1 MSRRAR
7 TSVTAD
13 SDIGRPSRSLRHRLV
28 RRTCIVLAVLFATS
42 VFVLLIG
49 PRFLPFQTLYVRSG
63 SMRPTVPV
71 GSLAVYRPVDAASLH
86 AGDVI
91 VFRKPSGH
99 GAGELVTHRIVRVES
114 GAHGRQFVT
123 RGDANST
130 ADPWRVPARGRGW
143 RLWFSAPAA
152 GYAVGVLESP
162 LGHTWLLSALAVVAG
177 VLLLIELWRPRPELA
192 PAA

>member
-13 SDIGRPSRSLRHRLV
+13 SDPGRPSRSLRHRLV
-28 RRTCIVLAVLFATS
+28 RRTCIALAVLFATAALL
-42 VFVLLIG
+42 VLLG

-63 SMRPTVPV
+63 SMRPTLPV
-71 GSLAVYRPVDAASLH
+71 GSLTVYRPVDASSLH

-99 GAGELVTHRIVRVES
+99 GSGELVTHRIVRVET
-114 GAHGRQFVT
+114 GPHGRQFVT
-123 RGDANST
+123 RGDANS
-130 ADPWRVPARGRGW
+130 APDPWRIPARGQGW
-143 RLWFSAPAA
+143 RLWFSVPAA
-152 GYAVGVLESP
+152 GYAVGVLASP
-162 LGHTWLLSALAVVAG
+162 LGHTWLLSGLAVVAG
-177 VLLLIELWRPRPELA
+177 VLLLVELWRPRRDLA